1 MNEDQIKTIISTLG
15 ADRILFDEQ
24 LKSHTYFHQETKSK
38 MYFEALNSSDLEL
51 AVSTCIKN
59 KIPFILL
66 GLGANT
72 FLPEGSEY
80 LLIKNLSHNILLKG
94 FRTSI
99 IEKKTVP
106 EVLIQ
111 VDSGASLTMLARY
124 CIHEKIEGLGFLLN
138 IPGSVGAG
146 IRNNVS
152 QMPTVKNIIGNYL
165 SLAEIIDG
173 KTGEKKLVDKSYF
186 EFDYDRS
193 KLQATND
200 IVIKAVFKLNKGS
213 SDNPWSVGI
222 NDVIVNHSF
231 TGSIFKNIS
240 HRDAVRLST
249 KHFTLSPSYLIKQIE
264 IAGYKIGGVM
274 ISNEDPNT
282 FILDKDFKTE
292 DIARMI
298 RYIKR
303 NIKNKFKL
311 TLETKVD
318 IFNKI

>member
-1 MNEDQIKTIISTLG
+1 MNEDQIKIISSTLG
-15 ADRILFDEQ
+15 TERILFDEQ
-24 LKSHTYFHQETKSK
+24 LKSHTYFHQETKSR

-59 KIPFILL
+59 KIPFIVL

-72 FLPEGSEY
+72 FLPENSEY
-80 LLIKNLSHNILLKG
+80 FLIKNLSHNIILKG
-94 FRTSI
+94 FRTLI
-99 IEKKTVP
+99 IEKKSVP

-146 IRNNVS
+146 IRNNIS
-152 QMPTVKNIIGNYL
+152 LMPTVKNIIGNYL
-165 SLAEIIDG
+165 SLAEIIDA
-173 KTGEKKLVDKSYF
+173 KTGEKKLVDNSYF

-193 KLQATND
+193 KLQQTND
-200 IVIKAVFKLNKGS
+200 IVIKAVFKLPKTSPN
-213 SDNPWSVGI
+213 NPWSAGS
-222 NDVIVNHSF
+222 NDVAINHSL
-231 TGSIFKNIS
+231 TGPIFKNIS

-249 KHFTLSPSYLIKQIE
+249 KHFTLSPSYLIRQID
-264 IAGYKIGGVM
+264 IGGYKIGGVT
-274 ISNEDPNT
+274 ISSEDPNT
-282 FILDKDFKTE
+282 FILDNDFKTE
-292 DIARMI
+292 DIARMM

-311 TLETKVD
+311 TLESRID
-318 IFNKI
+318 IINKI